1 MLGIAFVCAL
11 LLGLTHQATT
21 ARIESNQSEHFWRQ
35 VNELT
40 TIDVSTD
47 LVEWRE
53 NVWHLCNGLAL
64 VRGET
69 RGYGGPIHLLAALQL
84 NTTGDE
90 AGHLVVQ
97 GLRVTRHQET
107 PGIADFITQPE
118 RPWLQHLVLLDADEI
133 GQVQALTG
141 ATITSRAILR
151 GLNVM
156 TAYPALTNSRCLP

>member
-1 MLGIAFVCAL
+1 MPSGIHIL
-11 LLGLTHQATT
+11 
-21 ARIESNQSEHFWRQ
+21 
-35 VNELT
+35 
-40 TIDVSTD
+40 D
-47 LVEWRE
+47 LW
-53 NVWHLCNGLAL
+53 LY
-64 VRGET
+64 RG
-69 RGYGGPIHLLAALQL
+69 G
-84 NTTGDE
+84 TGDE

-107 PGIADFITQPE
+107 PGIADFITQPQ

-133 GQVQALTG
+133 GRVQALTG